1 MIPVAAPPLS
11 AALVGFGGL
20 WGAAVGAVA
29 PALARWA
36 LAGGRGLD
44 LVPPAVDPSAARP
57 PAADPPTGLGRRST
71 GLGRRSAAVAAL
83 ATGALTAAVVA
94 GTPTARLPLALL
106 LLAVGPVLV
115 VADLAAHRLPDRAT
129 GPAAVAAAAVALAAG
144 GPGLLVQALM
154 GGLGAVL
161 VLALLQ
167 AATAGG
173 LGSGDVKLAGVIGL
187 VLGQLGAAQVAL
199 GLAAGTLLGGVA
211 ALALLV
217 VDRRRAPAAIPFG
230 PWLLLGAL
238 LVAASPTTIA

>member
-1 MIPVAAPPLS
+1 MPAAASAFATAAPEL
-11 AALVGFGGL
+11 ATALVGAGGL
-20 WGAAVGAVA
+20 AGAAVGAVA

-36 LAGGRGLD
+36 LGGGRRRGL
-44 LVPPAVDPSAARP
+44 VP
-57 PAADPPTGLGRRST
+57 PAADPPAADPSAGP

-94 GTPTARLPLALL
+94 GTPTPRLPLALL

-129 GPAAVAAAAVALAAG
+129 GPAAVAAAALALAAG

-199 GLAAGTLLGGVA
+199 GLAAGTLLGGLA

-217 VDRRRAPAAIPFG
+217 VDHRRAPAAIPFG